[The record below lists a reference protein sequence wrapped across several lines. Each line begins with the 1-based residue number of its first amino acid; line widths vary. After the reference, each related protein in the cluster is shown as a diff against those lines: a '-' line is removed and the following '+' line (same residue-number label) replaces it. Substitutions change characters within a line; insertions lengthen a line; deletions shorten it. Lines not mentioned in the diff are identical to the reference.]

1 MVTRNF
7 GNKIVGAVLSAAM
20 VLTAIPVCTMNSLAC
35 ENDHY
40 GDSAYV
46 LVRKPHH
53 QRVGFNPFRR
63 GHRHVEPAIEAQPV
77 QTVDLESLID
87 YYTAVINFFY
97 DKEDVLPSDV
107 AEQCRSIF
115 NEVSLVMRDPDADD
129 SDYIEA
135 SAALDSVVDLINN
148 IIASAPVEDET
159 PVETNEVTALD
170 RLFAL
175 CDEVEQFIS
184 VFGSEVPE
192 GQLCALQNALM
203 FAEQVAVYADE
214 LPESAVV
221 EMTAQLNYYYNAAI
235 DAADAAAQAAQT
247 PAEETPAEEPANN
260 DFEIDPQDSFTITPD
275 FEIDPQDSFTL
286 TGEPEE
292 EITAE
297 PESDDIEYAPQMII
311 PDRYDTHEDEIEPE
325 TVIENEI
332 TADEIVAE
340 TAVETPAAPAA
351 AETPATP
358 APAAAPA
365 ASAPVGQV
373 LGAERNRAFV
383 VDQIIESLYVNALG
397 RKSDFE
403 GKNYWVNMILSG
415 EADIDTV
422 VRGFL
427 NSAEF
432 EARDLSDDA
441 FIMVLYRVMFNRV
454 PSADELNNWTA
465 ALAAGTTRNQVIDGF
480 LNSAEF
486 EAECDKYDL

>member
-35 ENDHY
+35 ETDHY
-40 GDSAYV
+40 GDGAY
-46 LVRKPHH
+46 
-53 QRVGFNPFRR
+53 
-63 GHRHVEPAIEAQPV
+63 ISAQPV
-77 QTVDLESLID
+77 ETTDLETLID
-87 YYTAVINFFY
+87 YFTSVVNFFY
-97 DKEDVLPSDV
+97 DKEDILTSDED
-107 AEQCRSIF
+107 EQCRSIF
-115 NEVSLVMRDPDADD
+115 NSVSLVMRDPDADA
-129 SDYIEA
+129 SDYSEA

-184 VFGSEVPE
+184 VFGNEVPE
-192 GQLCALQNALM
+192 GQLFVLQNALLL
-203 FAEQVAVYADE
+203 AQHVAVYADE
-214 LPESAVV
+214 LPESSVV
-221 EMTAQLNYYYNAAI
+221 EMTAQLNYYYSAAI
-235 DAADAAAQAAQT
+235 DAADAAAQADQ
-247 PAEETPAEEPANN
+247 TPAEEPANN
-260 DFEIDPQDSFTITPD
+260 DFEIDPQDSFT
-275 FEIDPQDSFTL
+275 L
-286 TGEPEE
+286 TGEP
-292 EITAE
+292 
-297 PESDDIEYAPQMII
+297 
-311 PDRYDTHEDEIEPE
+311 EDEIEPE

-332 TADEIVAE
+332 AADEIVAE
-340 TAVETPAAPAA
+340 TA
-351 AETPATP
+351 AETLATP

-383 VDQIIESLYVNALG
+383 VDQIVESLYINALD
-397 RKSDFE
+397 RNSDFA
-403 GKNYWVNMILSG
+403 GKNSWVNMILTG

-465 ALAAGTTRNQVIDGF
+465 ALAAGTTRTQVIDAF
-480 LNSAEF
+480 LNSAES
-486 EAECDKYDL
+486 EAVCDKYDL

>member
-35 ENDHY
+35 ETDHY
-40 GDSAYV
+40 GDGAY
-46 LVRKPHH
+46 
-53 QRVGFNPFRR
+53 
-63 GHRHVEPAIEAQPV
+63 ISAQPV
-77 QTVDLESLID
+77 GTTDLETLID
-87 YYTAVINFFY
+87 YFTSVVNFFY
-97 DKEDVLPSDV
+97 DKEDVLTSDED
-107 AEQCRSIF
+107 EQCRSIF
-115 NEVSLVMRDPDADD
+115 NSVSLVMRDPDADA
-129 SDYIEA
+129 SDYCEA

-148 IIASAPVEDET
+148 IIASAPVED
-159 PVETNEVTALD
+159 NEVTALD

-192 GQLCALQNALM
+192 GQLFALQNVLL

-235 DAADAAAQAAQT
+235 DAADATAQADQ
-247 PAEETPAEEPANN
+247 TPAEEPANN
-260 DFEIDPQDSFTITPD
+260 DFEIDPQDSFT
-275 FEIDPQDSFTL
+275 L
-286 TGEPEE
+286 TGE
-292 EITAE
+292 
-297 PESDDIEYAPQMII
+297 
-311 PDRYDTHEDEIEPE
+311 HE
-325 TVIENEI
+325 
-332 TADEIVAE
+332 DEIVAE
-340 TAVETPAAPAA
+340 TA

-365 ASAPVGQV
+365 ASAPAGQV

-383 VDQIIESLYVNALG
+383 VDQIVESLYVNALD
-397 RKSDFE
+397 RKSDFA
-403 GKNYWVNMILSG
+403 GKNSWVNMILTG

-465 ALAAGTTRNQVIDGF
+465 ALAAGTTRPQVIDAF
-480 LNSAEF
+480 FNSAEF
-486 EAECDKYDL
+486 DAVCDKYDL

>member
-7 GNKIVGAVLSAAM
+7 GNKIMGAVLSTAM

-35 ENDHY
+35 ETDHY
-40 GDSAYV
+40 GDGAY
-46 LVRKPHH
+46 
-53 QRVGFNPFRR
+53 
-63 GHRHVEPAIEAQPV
+63 ISAQPV
-77 QTVDLESLID
+77 ETTDLETLID
-87 YYTAVINFFY
+87 YYTSVINFFY
-97 DKEDVLPSDV
+97 DKEDVLSSDED
-107 AEQCRSIF
+107 EQCRSIF
-115 NEVSLVMRDPDADD
+115 NSVSLVMRDPDADS

-135 SAALDSVVDLINN
+135 SAALDYVVDLINN

-159 PVETNEVTALD
+159 PVETNEVSALD

-192 GQLCALQNALM
+192 GQLFALQNALLL
-203 FAEQVAVYADE
+203 AQQVAVYADD

-235 DAADAAAQAAQT
+235 DAADAAAQADQT
-247 PAEETPAEEPANN
+247 PVEETAN
-260 DFEIDPQDSFTITPD
+260 
-275 FEIDPQDSFTL
+275 
-286 TGEPEE
+286 
-292 EITAE
+292 
-297 PESDDIEYAPQMII
+297 DDVEYDPQMII
-311 PDRYDTHEDEIEPE
+311 PDRCDIRVGKTEFVEIVED
-325 TVIENEI
+325 TVIE
-332 TADEIVAE
+332 
-340 TAVETPAAPAA
+340 TPVVTEAPAA
-351 AETPATP
+351 IET
-358 APAAAPA
+358 PA

-373 LGAERNRAFV
+373 LGAERNRGFV
-383 VDQIIESLYVNALG
+383 VDQIIESLYVNALD
-397 RKSDFE
+397 RDSDLT
-403 GKNYWVNMILSG
+403 GKTHWVNMILNG

-486 EAECDKYDL
+486 EAECAKYDL

>member
-40 GDSAYV
+40 DDSAFV
-46 LVRKPHH
+46 LVRKPNH
-53 QRVGFNPFRR
+53 QRVGFNPLRR

-77 QTVDLESLID
+77 ETTDLETLID
-87 YYTAVINFFY
+87 YFTSVVNFFY
-97 DKEDVLPSDV
+97 DKEDVLTVDEN
-107 AEQCRSIF
+107 EQCRSIF
-115 NEVSLVMRDPDADD
+115 NSVSLVMRDPDADA
-129 SDYIEA
+129 SDYSEA

-148 IIASAPVEDET
+148 IIASAPVED
-159 PVETNEVTALD
+159 NEVTALD

-192 GQLCALQNALM
+192 GQLFALQNVLL

-235 DAADAAAQAAQT
+235 DAADATAQADQ
-247 PAEETPAEEPANN
+247 TPAEEPANN
-260 DFEIDPQDSFTITPD
+260 DFEIDPQDSFT
-275 FEIDPQDSFTL
+275 L

-292 EITAE
+292 EI
-297 PESDDIEYAPQMII
+297 
-311 PDRYDTHEDEIEPE
+311 
-325 TVIENEI
+325 
-332 TADEIVAE
+332 VAE
-340 TAVETPAAPAA
+340 TA

-383 VDQIIESLYVNALG
+383 VDQIVESLYVNALD
-397 RKSDFE
+397 RKSDFA
-403 GKNYWVNMILSG
+403 GKNSWVNMILTG

-465 ALAAGTTRNQVIDGF
+465 ALAAGTTRTQVIDAF

-486 EAECDKYDL
+486 EAVCDKYDL

>member
-35 ENDHY
+35 ETDHY
-40 GDSAYV
+40 GDGPYIS
-46 LVRKPHH
+46 
-53 QRVGFNPFRR
+53 
-63 GHRHVEPAIEAQPV
+63 AQPV
-77 QTVDLESLID
+77 ETTDLETLID
-87 YYTAVINFFY
+87 YFTSVVNFFY
-97 DKEDVLPSDV
+97 DKEDILTSDED
-107 AEQCRSIF
+107 EQCRSIF
-115 NEVSLVMRDPDADD
+115 NSVSLVMRDPDADAT
-129 SDYIEA
+129 DYSEA

-192 GQLCALQNALM
+192 GQLFVLQNALLL
-203 FAEQVAVYADE
+203 AQHVAVYADE
-214 LPESAVV
+214 LPESSVV
-221 EMTAQLNYYYNAAI
+221 EMTAQLNYYYSAAI
-235 DAADAAAQAAQT
+235 DAADATAQADQA
-247 PAEETPAEEPANN
+247 PAEEPANN
-260 DFEIDPQDSFTITPD
+260 DFEIA
-275 FEIDPQDSFTL
+275 PQDSFTL

-292 EITAE
+292 EI
-297 PESDDIEYAPQMII
+297 
-311 PDRYDTHEDEIEPE
+311 EPE

-332 TADEIVAE
+332 AADEIVAE
-340 TAVETPAAPAA
+340 TA

-358 APAAAPA
+358 APVAAPA

-383 VDQIIESLYVNALG
+383 VDQIVESLYVNALD
-397 RKSDFE
+397 RNSDFA
-403 GKNYWVNMILSG
+403 GKNSWVNMILTG

-465 ALAAGTTRNQVIDGF
+465 ALAAGTTRNQVIDAF

-486 EAECDKYDL
+486 DAVCDKYDL

>member
-35 ENDHY
+35 ETDHY
-40 GDSAYV
+40 GDGAY
-46 LVRKPHH
+46 
-53 QRVGFNPFRR
+53 
-63 GHRHVEPAIEAQPV
+63 ISAQPV
-77 QTVDLESLID
+77 ETTDLETLID
-87 YYTAVINFFY
+87 YFTSVVNFFY
-97 DKEDVLPSDV
+97 DKEDILTADED
-107 AEQCRSIF
+107 EQCRSIF
-115 NEVSLVMRDPDADD
+115 NSVSLVMRDPDADA
-129 SDYIEA
+129 SDYSEA

-192 GQLCALQNALM
+192 GQLFVLKNALLL
-203 FAEQVAVYADE
+203 AQHVAVYADE
-214 LPESAVV
+214 LPESSVV

-235 DAADAAAQAAQT
+235 DAADATAQADQT
-247 PAEETPAEEPANN
+247 PAEETADDE
-260 DFEIDPQDSFTITPD
+260 FVVDPQDSFTITPD

-286 TGEPEE
+286 TGEPE
-292 EITAE
+292 
-297 PESDDIEYAPQMII
+297 
-311 PDRYDTHEDEIEPE
+311 DEIEPE
-325 TVIENEI
+325 AVIEIEI
-332 TADEIVAE
+332 AADEIVAE
-340 TAVETPAAPAA
+340 TA

-383 VDQIIESLYVNALG
+383 VDQIVESLYVNALD
-397 RKSDFE
+397 RNSDFA
-403 GKNYWVNMILSG
+403 GKNSWVNMILTG
-415 EADIDTV
+415 KADIDTV

-465 ALAAGTTRNQVIDGF
+465 ALAAGTTRTQVIDAF
-480 LNSAEF
+480 LNSAES
-486 EAECDKYDL
+486 EAVCDKYDL

>member
-35 ENDHY
+35 ETDHY
-40 GDSAYV
+40 GDGAY
-46 LVRKPHH
+46 
-53 QRVGFNPFRR
+53 
-63 GHRHVEPAIEAQPV
+63 ISAQPV
-77 QTVDLESLID
+77 ETTDLETLID
-87 YYTAVINFFY
+87 YFTSVVNFFY
-97 DKEDVLPSDV
+97 DKEDVLTVDEN
-107 AEQCRSIF
+107 EQCRSIF
-115 NEVSLVMRDPDADD
+115 NSVSLVMRDPDADA
-129 SDYIEA
+129 SDYSEA

-192 GQLCALQNALM
+192 GQLFALQNALM

-214 LPESAVV
+214 LPESSVV

-235 DAADAAAQAAQT
+235 DAADATAQADQ
-247 PAEETPAEEPANN
+247 TPAEEPANN
-260 DFEIDPQDSFTITPD
+260 DFEIDPQDSFT
-275 FEIDPQDSFTL
+275 L
-286 TGEPEE
+286 TGEP
-292 EITAE
+292 
-297 PESDDIEYAPQMII
+297 
-311 PDRYDTHEDEIEPE
+311 
-325 TVIENEI
+325 
-332 TADEIVAE
+332 
-340 TAVETPAAPAA
+340 
-351 AETPATP
+351 ETPATP

-383 VDQIIESLYVNALG
+383 VDQIVESLYVNALD
-397 RKSDFE
+397 RNSDFA
-403 GKNYWVNMILSG
+403 GKNSWVNMILTG

-465 ALAAGTTRNQVIDGF
+465 ALAAGTTRNQVIDAF

-486 EAECDKYDL
+486 EAVCDKYDL

>member
-1 MVTRNF
+1 
-7 GNKIVGAVLSAAM
+7 
-20 VLTAIPVCTMNSLAC
+20 
-35 ENDHY
+35 
-40 GDSAYV
+40 
-46 LVRKPHH
+46 
-53 QRVGFNPFRR
+53 
-63 GHRHVEPAIEAQPV
+63 
-77 QTVDLESLID
+77 
-87 YYTAVINFFY
+87 
-97 DKEDVLPSDV
+97 
-107 AEQCRSIF
+107 
-115 NEVSLVMRDPDADD
+115 MRDPDADT
-129 SDYIEA
+129 SDYSEA

-148 IIASAPVEDET
+148 IIASAPVED
-159 PVETNEVTALD
+159 NEVTALD

-192 GQLCALQNALM
+192 GQLFALQNVLL
-203 FAEQVAVYADE
+203 FAQQVAVYADE
-214 LPESAVV
+214 LPESSVV

-235 DAADAAAQAAQT
+235 DAADATAQADQ
-247 PAEETPAEEPANN
+247 TPAEEPANN

-286 TGEPEE
+286 TGEPE
-292 EITAE
+292 
-297 PESDDIEYAPQMII
+297 
-311 PDRYDTHEDEIEPE
+311 DEIEPE

-332 TADEIVAE
+332 AADEIVAE
-340 TAVETPAAPAA
+340 TAE
-351 AETPATP
+351 ETPATP
-358 APAAAPA
+358 AVAETPATPA

-383 VDQIIESLYVNALG
+383 VDQIVESLYVNALD
-397 RKSDFE
+397 RKSDFA
-403 GKNYWVNMILSG
+403 GKNSWVNMILTG

-432 EARDLSDDA
+432 EACDLSDDA

-465 ALAAGTTRNQVIDGF
+465 ALAAGTTRTQVIDAF

-486 EAECDKYDL
+486 DAVCDKYDL

>member
-35 ENDHY
+35 ETDHY
-40 GDSAYV
+40 GDGAY
-46 LVRKPHH
+46 
-53 QRVGFNPFRR
+53 
-63 GHRHVEPAIEAQPV
+63 ISAQPV
-77 QTVDLESLID
+77 ETTDLETLID
-87 YYTAVINFFY
+87 YFTSVVNFFY
-97 DKEDVLPSDV
+97 DKEDILTSDED
-107 AEQCRSIF
+107 EQCRSIF
-115 NEVSLVMRDPDADD
+115 NSVSLVMRDPDADATD
-129 SDYIEA
+129 YSDA

-148 IIASAPVEDET
+148 IIASAPVED
-159 PVETNEVTALD
+159 NEVTALD

-192 GQLCALQNALM
+192 GQLFVLQNVLL
-203 FAEQVAVYADE
+203 FAQQVAVYADE

-235 DAADAAAQAAQT
+235 DAADATAQADQ
-247 PAEETPAEEPANN
+247 TPAEEPANN

-292 EITAE
+292 EI
-297 PESDDIEYAPQMII
+297 
-311 PDRYDTHEDEIEPE
+311 
-325 TVIENEI
+325 
-332 TADEIVAE
+332 VAE
-340 TAVETPAAPAA
+340 TA

-383 VDQIIESLYVNALG
+383 VDQIVESLYVNALD
-397 RKSDFE
+397 RNSDFA
-403 GKNYWVNMILSG
+403 GKNSWVNMILTG

-465 ALAAGTTRNQVIDGF
+465 ALAAGTTRTQVIDAF

-486 EAECDKYDL
+486 DAVCDKYDL

>member
-35 ENDHY
+35 ETDHY
-40 GDSAYV
+40 GDGAY
-46 LVRKPHH
+46 
-53 QRVGFNPFRR
+53 
-63 GHRHVEPAIEAQPV
+63 ISAQPV
-77 QTVDLESLID
+77 ETTDLETLID
-87 YYTAVINFFY
+87 YFTSVVNFFY
-97 DKEDVLPSDV
+97 DKEDILTSDED
-107 AEQCRSIF
+107 EQCRSIF
-115 NEVSLVMRDPDADD
+115 NSVSLVMRDPDADA
-129 SDYIEA
+129 SDYSEA

-192 GQLCALQNALM
+192 GQLFVLQNALLL
-203 FAEQVAVYADE
+203 AQHVAVYADE
-214 LPESAVV
+214 LPESSVV
-221 EMTAQLNYYYNAAI
+221 EMTAQLNYYYSAAI
-235 DAADAAAQAAQT
+235 DAADAAAQADQ
-247 PAEETPAEEPANN
+247 TPAEEPANN

-292 EITAE
+292 EI
-297 PESDDIEYAPQMII
+297 
-311 PDRYDTHEDEIEPE
+311 EPE

-332 TADEIVAE
+332 AADEIVAE
-340 TAVETPAAPAA
+340 TA

-383 VDQIIESLYVNALG
+383 VDQIIESLYVNALD
-397 RKSDFE
+397 RKSDFA
-403 GKNYWVNMILSG
+403 GKNSWVNMILTG

-432 EARDLSDDA
+432 EARDLSNDA

-454 PSADELNNWTA
+454 PSAEELNNWTA
-465 ALAAGTTRNQVIDGF
+465 ALAAGTTRNQVIDAF
-480 LNSAEF
+480 LNSAES
-486 EAECDKYDL
+486 ETVCDKYDL

>member
-35 ENDHY
+35 ETDHY
-40 GDSAYV
+40 DDGAY
-46 LVRKPHH
+46 
-53 QRVGFNPFRR
+53 
-63 GHRHVEPAIEAQPV
+63 ISAQPV
-77 QTVDLESLID
+77 ETTDLETLID
-87 YYTAVINFFY
+87 YFTSVVNFFY
-97 DKEDVLPSDV
+97 DKEDILTSDED
-107 AEQCRSIF
+107 EQCRSIF
-115 NEVSLVMRDPDADD
+115 NSVSLVIRDPDADA
-129 SDYIEA
+129 SDYSEA

-192 GQLCALQNALM
+192 GQLFALQNALM

-214 LPESAVV
+214 LPESSVV

-235 DAADAAAQAAQT
+235 DAADAAAQADQT
-247 PAEETPAEEPANN
+247 PAEETADDE
-260 DFEIDPQDSFTITPD
+260 FVVDPQDPFTITPD

-286 TGEPEE
+286 TGEPE
-292 EITAE
+292 
-297 PESDDIEYAPQMII
+297 
-311 PDRYDTHEDEIEPE
+311 DEIEPE

-332 TADEIVAE
+332 AADEIVAE
-340 TAVETPAAPAA
+340 TA
-351 AETPATP
+351 AETLATP

-383 VDQIIESLYVNALG
+383 VDQIVESLYVNALD
-397 RKSDFE
+397 RNSDFA
-403 GKNYWVNMILSG
+403 GKNSWVNMILTG

-465 ALAAGTTRNQVIDGF
+465 ALAAGTTRTQVIDAF
-480 LNSAEF
+480 LNSAES
-486 EAECDKYDL
+486 EAVCDKYDL

>member
-35 ENDHY
+35 ETDHY
-40 GDSAYV
+40 GDGPYIS
-46 LVRKPHH
+46 
-53 QRVGFNPFRR
+53 
-63 GHRHVEPAIEAQPV
+63 AQPV
-77 QTVDLESLID
+77 DTTDLETLID
-87 YYTAVINFFY
+87 YFTSVVNFFY
-97 DKEDVLPSDV
+97 DKEDVLTSDED
-107 AEQCRSIF
+107 EQCRSIF
-115 NEVSLVMRDPDADD
+115 NSVSLVMRDPDADAT
-129 SDYIEA
+129 DYSEA

-192 GQLCALQNALM
+192 GQLFALQNVLL
-203 FAEQVAVYADE
+203 FAQQVAVYADE

-235 DAADAAAQAAQT
+235 DAADATAQADQ
-247 PAEETPAEEPANN
+247 TPAEEPANN
-260 DFEIDPQDSFTITPD
+260 DFEIDPQDSFT
-275 FEIDPQDSFTL
+275 L

-292 EITAE
+292 EI
-297 PESDDIEYAPQMII
+297 
-311 PDRYDTHEDEIEPE
+311 
-325 TVIENEI
+325 
-332 TADEIVAE
+332 VAE
-340 TAVETPAAPAA
+340 TA

-383 VDQIIESLYVNALG
+383 VDQIVESLYVNALD
-397 RKSDFE
+397 RKSDFA
-403 GKNYWVNMILSG
+403 GKNSWVNMILTG

-432 EARDLSDDA
+432 EACDLSDDA
-441 FIMVLYRVMFNRV
+441 FIMVLYRVVFNRV

-465 ALAAGTTRNQVIDGF
+465 ALAADTTRTQVIDAF

-486 EAECDKYDL
+486 YAVCDKYDL

>member
-35 ENDHY
+35 ETDHY
-40 GDSAYV
+40 GDGAYISA
-46 LVRKPHH
+46 KP
-53 QRVGFNPFRR
+53 
-63 GHRHVEPAIEAQPV
+63 VE
-77 QTVDLESLID
+77 TTDLETLID
-87 YYTAVINFFY
+87 YFTSVVNFFY
-97 DKEDVLPSDV
+97 DKEDILTSDED
-107 AEQCRSIF
+107 EQCRSIF
-115 NEVSLVMRDPDADD
+115 NSVSLVMRDPDADA
-129 SDYIEA
+129 SDYSEA

-192 GQLCALQNALM
+192 GQLFVLQNALLL
-203 FAEQVAVYADE
+203 AQHVAVYADE
-214 LPESAVV
+214 LPESSVV
-221 EMTAQLNYYYNAAI
+221 EMTAQLDYYYSAAI
-235 DAADAAAQAAQT
+235 DAADATAQADQ
-247 PAEETPAEEPANN
+247 TPAEEPANN

-292 EITAE
+292 EI
-297 PESDDIEYAPQMII
+297 
-311 PDRYDTHEDEIEPE
+311 EPE
-325 TVIENEI
+325 TVIGNEI
-332 TADEIVAE
+332 AADEIVAE
-340 TAVETPAAPAA
+340 TA

-373 LGAERNRAFV
+373 LGAERNRAFA
-383 VDQIIESLYVNALG
+383 VDQIVESLYVSALD
-397 RKSDFE
+397 RNSDFA
-403 GKNYWVNMILSG
+403 GKNSWVNMILTG

-427 NSAEF
+427 NSTEF
-432 EARDLSDDA
+432 EALDLSDDA

-465 ALAAGTTRNQVIDGF
+465 ALAAGTTRTQVIDAF

-486 EAECDKYDL
+486 DAVCDKYDL

>member
-35 ENDHY
+35 ETNHY
-40 GDSAYV
+40 DDGAY
-46 LVRKPHH
+46 
-53 QRVGFNPFRR
+53 
-63 GHRHVEPAIEAQPV
+63 ISAQPV
-77 QTVDLESLID
+77 ETTDLETLID
-87 YYTAVINFFY
+87 YFTSVVNFFY
-97 DKEDVLPSDV
+97 DKEDILTSDED
-107 AEQCRSIF
+107 EQCRSIF
-115 NEVSLVMRDPDADD
+115 NSVSLVMRDPDADA
-129 SDYIEA
+129 SDYSEA

-192 GQLCALQNALM
+192 GQLFVLQNALLL
-203 FAEQVAVYADE
+203 AQHVAVYADE
-214 LPESAVV
+214 LPESSVV
-221 EMTAQLNYYYNAAI
+221 EMTAQLNYYYSAAI
-235 DAADAAAQAAQT
+235 DAADAAAQADQ
-247 PAEETPAEEPANN
+247 TPAEEPANN

-286 TGEPEE
+286 TGEPE
-292 EITAE
+292 
-297 PESDDIEYAPQMII
+297 
-311 PDRYDTHEDEIEPE
+311 DEIEPE

-332 TADEIVAE
+332 AADEIVAE
-340 TAVETPAAPAA
+340 TA
-351 AETPATP
+351 AETLATP

-383 VDQIIESLYVNALG
+383 VDQIVESLYVNVLD
-397 RKSDFE
+397 RNSDFA
-403 GKNYWVNMILSG
+403 GKNSWVNMILTG

-454 PSADELNNWTA
+454 PSAEELNNWTA
-465 ALAAGTTRNQVIDGF
+465 ALAAGTTRNQVIDAF
-480 LNSAEF
+480 LNSAES
-486 EAECDKYDL
+486 ETVCDKYDL

>member
-35 ENDHY
+35 ETDHY
-40 GDSAYV
+40 GYGAY
-46 LVRKPHH
+46 
-53 QRVGFNPFRR
+53 
-63 GHRHVEPAIEAQPV
+63 ISAQPV
-77 QTVDLESLID
+77 ETTDLETLID
-87 YYTAVINFFY
+87 YFTSVVNSFY
-97 DKEDVLPSDV
+97 DKEDILTSDED
-107 AEQCRSIF
+107 EQCRSIF
-115 NEVSLVMRDPDADD
+115 NSVSLVMRDPDADA
-129 SDYIEA
+129 SDYSEA

-159 PVETNEVTALD
+159 PAETNEVTALD

-192 GQLCALQNALM
+192 GQLFVLQNELLLA
-203 FAEQVAVYADE
+203 QHVAVYADE
-214 LPESAVV
+214 LPESSVV
-221 EMTAQLNYYYNAAI
+221 EMTAQLNYYYSAAI
-235 DAADAAAQAAQT
+235 DAADATAQADQ
-247 PAEETPAEEPANN
+247 TPAEEPANN
-260 DFEIDPQDSFTITPD
+260 DFEIDPQDSFT
-275 FEIDPQDSFTL
+275 L
-286 TGEPEE
+286 TGEPE
-292 EITAE
+292 
-297 PESDDIEYAPQMII
+297 
-311 PDRYDTHEDEIEPE
+311 
-325 TVIENEI
+325 
-332 TADEIVAE
+332 DEIVAE
-340 TAVETPAAPAA
+340 TA

-383 VDQIIESLYVNALG
+383 VDQIVESLYVSALD
-397 RKSDFE
+397 RNSDFA
-403 GKNYWVNMILSG
+403 GKNSWVNMILTG

-454 PSADELNNWTA
+454 PSADEFNNWTA
-465 ALAAGTTRNQVIDGF
+465 ALAAGTTRTQVIDAF

-486 EAECDKYDL
+486 DAVCDKYDL

>member
-35 ENDHY
+35 ETDHY
-40 GDSAYV
+40 GDGPYIS
-46 LVRKPHH
+46 
-53 QRVGFNPFRR
+53 
-63 GHRHVEPAIEAQPV
+63 AQPV
-77 QTVDLESLID
+77 ETTDLETLID
-87 YYTAVINFFY
+87 YFTSVVNFFY
-97 DKEDVLPSDV
+97 DKEDILTSDED
-107 AEQCRSIF
+107 EQCRSIF
-115 NEVSLVMRDPDADD
+115 NSVSLVMRDPDADV
-129 SDYIEA
+129 SDYSEA

-148 IIASAPVEDET
+148 IIASMPVEDET
-159 PVETNEVTALD
+159 PVVADEVTALD

-192 GQLCALQNALM
+192 GQLFALQNVLL
-203 FAEQVAVYADE
+203 FAQQVAVYADE

-235 DAADAAAQAAQT
+235 DAADATAQADQ
-247 PAEETPAEEPANN
+247 TPAEEPANN

-311 PDRYDTHEDEIEPE
+311 PDRYDTHEDEIA
-325 TVIENEI
+325 
-332 TADEIVAE
+332 ADEIVAE
-340 TAVETPAAPAA
+340 TA

-383 VDQIIESLYVNALG
+383 VDQIVESLYVNALD
-397 RKSDFE
+397 RKSDFA
-403 GKNYWVNMILSG
+403 GKNSWVNMILTG

-432 EARDLSDDA
+432 EACDLSDDA

-465 ALAAGTTRNQVIDGF
+465 ALAADTTRTQVIDAF

-486 EAECDKYDL
+486 DAVCDKYDL

>member
-35 ENDHY
+35 ETDHY
-40 GDSAYV
+40 GDGAY
-46 LVRKPHH
+46 
-53 QRVGFNPFRR
+53 
-63 GHRHVEPAIEAQPV
+63 ISAQPV
-77 QTVDLESLID
+77 ETTDLETLID
-87 YYTAVINFFY
+87 YFTSVVNFFY
-97 DKEDVLPSDV
+97 DKEDILTSD
-107 AEQCRSIF
+107 EDERCRSIF
-115 NEVSLVMRDPDADD
+115 NSVSLVMRDPDADA
-129 SDYIEA
+129 SDYSEA

-184 VFGSEVPE
+184 VFGNEVPE
-192 GQLCALQNALM
+192 GQLFVLQNALLL
-203 FAEQVAVYADE
+203 AQHVAVYADE
-214 LPESAVV
+214 LPESSVV

-235 DAADAAAQAAQT
+235 DAADATAQADQT
-247 PAEETPAEEPANN
+247 PADQTPAEEPANN

-292 EITAE
+292 EI
-297 PESDDIEYAPQMII
+297 
-311 PDRYDTHEDEIEPE
+311 EPE

-332 TADEIVAE
+332 AADEIVAE
-340 TAVETPAAPAA
+340 TA

-383 VDQIIESLYVNALG
+383 VDQIVESLYVKALD
-397 RKSDFE
+397 RNSDFA
-403 GKNYWVNMILSG
+403 GKNSWVNMILTG

-427 NSAEF
+427 KSAEF
-432 EARDLSDDA
+432 EALDLSDDA

-465 ALAAGTTRNQVIDGF
+465 ALAAGTTRTQVIDAF

-486 EAECDKYDL
+486 DAVCDKCDL

>member
-7 GNKIVGAVLSAAM
+7 ENKIVGAVLSAAM

-35 ENDHY
+35 ETDHY
-40 GDSAYV
+40 GDDAY
-46 LVRKPHH
+46 
-53 QRVGFNPFRR
+53 
-63 GHRHVEPAIEAQPV
+63 ISAQPV
-77 QTVDLESLID
+77 ETTDLETLID
-87 YYTAVINFFY
+87 YFTSVVNFFY
-97 DKEDVLPSDV
+97 DKEDILTSDED
-107 AEQCRSIF
+107 EQCRSIF
-115 NEVSLVMRDPDADD
+115 NSVSLVMRDPDADA
-129 SDYIEA
+129 SDYSEA

-192 GQLCALQNALM
+192 GQLFALQNALLL
-203 FAEQVAVYADE
+203 AQHVAVYADE
-214 LPESAVV
+214 LPESSVV

-235 DAADAAAQAAQT
+235 DAADATAQADQT
-247 PAEETPAEEPANN
+247 PAEETADDE
-260 DFEIDPQDSFTITPD
+260 FVV
-275 FEIDPQDSFTL
+275 DPQDSFTL
-286 TGEPEE
+286 TGEP
-292 EITAE
+292 
-297 PESDDIEYAPQMII
+297 
-311 PDRYDTHEDEIEPE
+311 EDEIEPE

-332 TADEIVAE
+332 AADEIVAE
-340 TAVETPAAPAA
+340 TA
-351 AETPATP
+351 AETLATP

-383 VDQIIESLYVNALG
+383 VDQIVESLYVNALD
-397 RKSDFE
+397 RNSDFA
-403 GKNYWVNMILSG
+403 GKNSWVNMILTG
-415 EADIDTV
+415 KADIDTV

-465 ALAAGTTRNQVIDGF
+465 ALAAGTTRTQVIDAF
-480 LNSAEF
+480 LNSAES
-486 EAECDKYDL
+486 EAVCDKYDL